1 MQSGKR
7 VPTPLLRAS
16 DNFTTW
22 SEKLESA
29 LMLFQP
35 EPLDHF
41 LARDQDVM
49 RDKEFKQDKLSL
61 PTIKLNVHDS

>member
-1 MQSGKR
+1 M
-7 VPTPLLRAS
+7 PLLRAS

-22 SEKLESA
+22 SDKLESA

-41 LARDQDVM
+41 LTREPDATI
-49 RDKEFKQDKLSL
+49 DKEVKQDKLCL
-61 PTIKLNVHDS
+61 ATIKLHVHDS